1 VPRLRRRHAAAQR
14 QGDAYAYCKA
24 CHPGALTGLAIITV
38 AMVALALVAQHP
50 SNLSTG
56 LALALFGL
64 GFGMVGQVLIIAVQ
78 NGVDRRE
85 LGVAMAVTSFFRA
98 LGGALGAAI
107 LGAIFAARLGTVGN
121 GTIAVGRAGRAAVID
136 GVHTV
141 FLVTAPIALLALL
154 AVIAI
159 NEVPLRG
166 ARKPPQPDATPP
178 EATSSPPAP
187 ATATR

>member
-1 VPRLRRRHAAAQR
+1 
-14 QGDAYAYCKA
+14 
-24 CHPGALTGLAIITV
+24 
-38 AMVALALVAQHP
+38 MVALALVAQHP